1 MIRINQLKMPLG
13 HSRQELLEKA
23 ARLLGIP
30 GSEIE
35 RLNIVKQSIDA
46 RKKPD
51 IMYSYIVDVAV
62 KNIGVKKEEGIVKRL
77 KKRDVVVQRDQ
88 VYRLPASG

>member
-35 RLNIVKQSIDA
+35 RLNLVKQSIDA

-62 KNIGVKKEEGIVKRL
+62 KNAGVNKVPPPFLLFFPI
-77 KKRDVVVQRDQ
+77 
-88 VYRLPASG
+88 PAYP